1 MKEIFISILFC
12 LNLLIILNE
21 DCSNFDDE
29 YYCEDGQLSYN
40 EQSDEDA
47 FQTPPRNDTYGRY
60 RDTYQDMHYL
70 VGYTQLKYS
79 LDQKSCTVKIIT
91 KVNKKLGEEG
101 IDYYFIYNFGDKK
114 LEEDS
119 IILYAEKDSYPNGMP
134 ISAIIVDKK
143 SENEI
148 ARLDLEDE
156 YFIWDNPQIS
166 QGEEYENGLKGSI
179 VELFGWPYEDV
190 AEECEFIGH
199 AGYLGVKIYSPNEH
213 ILTYDTVENEV
224 INPWWYTTQTVS
236 YKLDSRLGDKKQLK
250 CMINT
255 CRKYNVRVYADVI
268 INHMTGGGY
277 DVYDDHRAGFS
288 VECFHWGPRTGSAG
302 SPYWTISDRFENN
315 SYTGK
320 RPVLEYPSVPYFP
333 SDFHCKKDIRDWYEI
348 DDLVNGWLAGMAD
361 LNTEKDYVLQRIA
374 DYFTELQ
381 SLGMSG
387 VNIHNGKNILPESI
401 SKIFKKMK
409 ENFGGE
415 LPKDFLG
422 VIQIHFGNQKEIIMC
437 DDESR
442 LSYGIPFK
450 EKLKELGFSEEEIT
464 QIKIWNTDFLNG
476 ESSYCEDKKEWK
488 VDPTRVVISIEYY
501 DDINMAND
509 YYIYIRDK
517 NIEVHRG
524 YIVDMFNNNENDF
537 KIRNVFSMFSL
548 YNNSNGFPDGKS
560 DCSLCKTDDCKKFC
574 KKSFPYRKAYN
585 PLSTGYDTGNGSNWV
600 EGEYTR
606 IHRDKDIINSMR
618 KWMGF
623 EAMTESELYDKEKLK
638 ANCGEECI
646 ICDDKLKLEKLLL
659 KCNRAGEY
667 YQVIYQGAKHKYN
680 EYKECYQFLD
690 LIRDDIYEGLLDE
703 IIFQK
708 LNEEKEDIIIK
719 ETDII
724 YQISSPENQENNEY
738 NDTSNILF
746 GDCVEKLK
754 EENNIPENFS
764 LIIFKIDYFSPE
776 IKIPIAEYEVYN
788 PITKKVLNLN
798 ICNSIEV
805 VYPITNSIDEETLF
819 KHNPKSEYYNYKC
832 SPYTTKYNTDII
844 LNDRKEEYNKDNMGL
859 CENNCEFIGLTYDN
873 KYKSRCDCK
882 PKNTLKN
889 ILDFKINKDKLI
901 HKFIDFNST
910 LNFDIIYCYELLF
923 NKKGFKNNIGNYIL
937 LSIII
942 IHFIGIFLFI
952 FKGFKLIKVQIRDIL
967 KLKQKKIKI
976 DNTFDMI
983 KSKKDNQII
992 NKKNKGKRIIN
1003 ILNNFSPKGSKDG
1016 TSKLSINSKNNLNIN
1031 INQNKTLNNSY
1042 IDKNIININQEEAII
1057 DKYLLNPTDNEM
1069 NSLNYD
1075 KALKLDKR
1083 TFIQYYISLL
1093 RTNHLLLFTFFHP
1106 NDYNSFII
1114 KLLLFFFTFS
1124 LLYTINS
1131 LFYQDKSFHKI
1142 YEDKGKF
1149 DFVYEFPKI
1158 IYSTMLSAIIS
1169 LIIKYLALNEKILIE
1184 IKNSEINNLKM
1195 SSKKVIEVIKCL
1207 KIKFGS
1213 FFILSSLFL
1222 IMFWYYMSCFC
1233 AVFKNTQFHVLKDT
1247 LISFGLSLLYP
1258 FAINLIPGLFRIPSL
1273 RNNKRKKLYF
1283 LSRIIQLF

>member
-1 MKEIFISILFC
+1 M
-12 LNLLIILNE
+12 
-21 DCSNFDDE
+21 
-29 YYCEDGQLSYN
+29 
-40 EQSDEDA
+40 
-47 FQTPPRNDTYGRY
+47 
-60 RDTYQDMHYL
+60 
-70 VGYTQLKYS
+70 
-79 LDQKSCTVKIIT
+79 
-91 KVNKKLGEEG
+91 
-101 IDYYFIYNFGDKK
+101 
-114 LEEDS
+114 EEDS
-119 IILYAEKDSYPNGMP
+119 IVVYAGNDSYPNGMP
-134 ISAIIVDKK
+134 ISAIIIDKK
-143 SENEI
+143 TENEI

-156 YFIWDNPQIS
+156 YFIWDNPEIS
-166 QGEEYENGLKGSI
+166 LSEEYENGLRGSI
-179 VELFGWPYEDV
+179 VELFGWPYEDI

-199 AGYLGVKIYSPNEH
+199 VGYLGVKIYSPNEH
-213 ILTYDTVENEV
+213 ILTYDTVEDNV
-224 INPWWYTTQTVS
+224 INPWWYITHTVS

-255 CRKYNVRVYADVI
+255 CRKYNVRVYANVH
-268 INHMTGGGY
+268 INHMTEGGN
-277 DVYDDHRAGFS
+277 DMYDDHRSGDS
-288 VECFHWGPRTGSAG
+288 EGCLHWGPKTGSAG
-302 SPYWTISDRFENN
+302 SPYWTISHRFENN

-333 SDFHCKKDIRDWYEI
+333 SDFHCKKVIINWQDIDEMTNCWASGGV
-348 DDLVNGWLAGMAD
+348 LAD
-361 LNTEKDYVLQRIA
+361 LNMEKDYVLQRIA

-381 SLGMSG
+381 SLGISG
-387 VNIHNGKNILPESI
+387 ISIDYGKHMLPESI
-401 SKIFKKMK
+401 AKIFKKMK

-422 VIQIHFGNQKEIIMC
+422 VIQITFGYEKQIIMC
-437 DDESR
+437 NDKSR

-450 EKLKELGFSEEEIT
+450 KKLEELGFSKEEIT
-464 QIKIWNTDFLNG
+464 QIKIWNLGFLDG
-476 ESSYCEDKKEWK
+476 ESPYCDSKEWK
-488 VDPTRVVISIEYY
+488 VDPTRVVISIENPH
-501 DDINMAND
+501 DI
-509 YYIYIRDK
+509 YTYIRDK
-517 NIEVHRG
+517 NIEEHRG
-524 YIVDMFNNNENDF
+524 YIVDMFNNDEYDF

-548 YNNSNGFPDGKS
+548 YNNSNGYPDGKS
-560 DCSLCKTDDCKKFC
+560 DCSLCKTDYCKKFC
-574 KKSFPYRKAYN
+574 TKSFPYRKAYN
-585 PLSTGYDTGNGSNWV
+585 PLSTGYDTGNESNWV

-638 ANCGEECI
+638 ANCGEECL
-646 ICDDKLKLEKLLL
+646 ICDDKSKIEKLLL
-659 KCNRAGEY
+659 RCNRTGEY
-667 YQVIYQGAKHKYN
+667 YSAIYQGAKHKYN
-680 EYKECYQFLD
+680 ECYQFLD
-690 LIRDDIYEGLLDE
+690 LIRDDIHEGLLDE

-708 LNEEKEDIIIK
+708 LNKEKEDMVIK

-724 YQISSPENQENNEY
+724 YQISSPENQENNKY
-738 NDTSNILF
+738 NDSSNILF

-754 EENNIPENFS
+754 KENNIPKNFS
-764 LIIFKIDYFSPE
+764 LIILKIDYFSPE
-776 IKIPIAEYEVYN
+776 IKIPIVEYEVYN

-798 ICNSIEV
+798 ICNSFEV
-805 VYPITNSIDEETLF
+805 LYPIANSIDEETLF
-819 KHNPKSEYYNYKC
+819 KHNPKSEYYNNKC
-832 SPYTTKYNTDII
+832 NPYTTIYNTDIT
-844 LNDRKEEYNKDNMGL
+844 LNDRKEEYNKNNMGL
-859 CENNCEFIGLTYDN
+859 CENNCEFIGLTYDI

-882 PKNTLKN
+882 PKNILKN

-910 LNFDIIYCYELLF
+910 LNFDVIYCYDLLF

-992 NKKNKGKRIIN
+992 NKKNKGKRIIYV
-1003 ILNNFSPKGSKDG
+1003 LNNFSPKVSKDS
-1016 TSKLSINSKNNLNIN
+1016 TSKLNINSKNNLN

-1042 IDKNIININQEEAII
+1042 LDKNIINQEEAII

-1075 KALKLDKR
+1075 KALKIDKR
-1083 TFIQYYISLL
+1083 TFTQYYISLL

-1114 KLLLFFFTFS
+1114 KLLLFLFTFS
-1124 LLYTINS
+1124 LLYTVNS
-1131 LFYQDKSFHKI
+1131 LFYQDKSLHKI

-1149 DFVYEFPKI
+1149 DFIYELPKI
-1158 IYSTMLSAIIS
+1158 IYSTILSSIIT
-1169 LIIKYLALNEKILIE
+1169 LIIKYLALSEKILIE

-1207 KIKFGS
+1207 KIKFVS

-1233 AVFKNTQFHVLKDT
+1233 AIFKNTQFHVLKDT

-1258 FAINLIPGLFRIPSL
+1258 FVINLIPGLFRIPSL
-1273 RNNKRKKLYF
+1273 RKSKRKKLYF
-1283 LSRIIQLF
+1283 ISRIIQLF